1 MLELNHE
8 YTYQEICRKLGW
20 NVSSGAQKIK
30 QIKVLEES
38 YKFYHPENKK
48 THKPKKSYIFTEQL
62 KEPVISD
69 GRKNNGTESSF
80 PLDEFEYLFK
90 CILVGGV
97 QRNYYLERGIMNEI
111 YVSNALLYK
120 EFGFDI
126 YGYFSGVFY
135 GDFWNPRVNKIKNLF
150 QDICLSAARS
160 ATVTRLC
167 RLLGCEKNTLP
178 KGILRHLNSQNTILM
193 PANELMPI
201 YQEYMGECLREY
213 ECRSE
218 IQAIKR
224 GLYFEI
230 TDAITDRF
238 IEEKD
243 LYGVRRYN
251 RIEINMDYIMT
262 FKKNANKKWQL
273 QRKFRR
279 VVVESIYQSVRRRCL
294 DLKEYSQKLAP
305 VEKLILLNY
314 FRQMLQKMI
323 LMQEYKEKMEQL
335 RTQIEL
341 LIKGIEKLNLKFEG
355 LISNE
360 DMPKIIARTYE
371 QRMRNNEEELTKKDI
386 YMLMVEEFISHPYL
400 CEREP
405 VEIACAYACGVKRK
419 VSGSNPGDAA

>member
-97 QRNYYLERGIMNEI
+97 QRNYYFERGVMNEI

-167 RLLGCEKNTLP
+167 RLLDCEKNTLP

-314 FRQMLQKMI
+314 FRQMLKEMV
-323 LMQEYKEKMEQL
+323 LMQEYKEEMEQL
-335 RTQIEL
+335 RTQVEEVYADDEEMIEF
-341 LIKGIEKLNLKFEG
+341 IEKRNKRTAKEKEREKALA
-355 LISNE
+355 
-360 DMPKIIARTYE
+360 KIREAE
-371 QRMRNNEEELTKKDI
+371 SEEKTKK
-386 YMLMVEEFISHPYL
+386 
-400 CEREP
+400 
-405 VEIACAYACGVKRK
+405 
-419 VSGSNPGDAA
+419 

>member
-80 PLDEFEYLFK
+80 PPDEFEYLFK

-97 QRNYYLERGIMNEI
+97 QRNYYFERGIMNEI

-314 FRQMLQKMI
+314 FRQMIQKMI

-335 RTQIEL
+335 RTQIEEAYADDEEIIEF
-341 LIKGIEKLNLKFEG
+341 IKKRNERIAKKKAREKALA
-355 LISNE
+355 
-360 DMPKIIARTYE
+360 KIREAE
-371 QRMRNNEEELTKKDI
+371 SEEKTKK
-386 YMLMVEEFISHPYL
+386 
-400 CEREP
+400 
-405 VEIACAYACGVKRK
+405 
-419 VSGSNPGDAA
+419 

>member
-97 QRNYYLERGIMNEI
+97 QRNYYFERGIMNEI

-238 IEEKD
+238 IEKKD

-335 RTQIEL
+335 RTQIEEAYADDEEIIEF
-341 LIKGIEKLNLKFEG
+341 IKKRNERIAKKKAREKALA
-355 LISNE
+355 
-360 DMPKIIARTYE
+360 KIREAE
-371 QRMRNNEEELTKKDI
+371 SEEKTKK
-386 YMLMVEEFISHPYL
+386 
-400 CEREP
+400 
-405 VEIACAYACGVKRK
+405 
-419 VSGSNPGDAA
+419 

>member
-97 QRNYYLERGIMNEI
+97 QRNYYFERGIMNEI
-111 YVSNALLYK
+111 YVSNDLLYK

-335 RTQIEL
+335 RTQIEEAYADDEEIIEF
-341 LIKGIEKLNLKFEG
+341 IKKRNERIAKKKAREKALA
-355 LISNE
+355 
-360 DMPKIIARTYE
+360 KIREAE
-371 QRMRNNEEELTKKDI
+371 SEEKTKK
-386 YMLMVEEFISHPYL
+386 
-400 CEREP
+400 
-405 VEIACAYACGVKRK
+405 
-419 VSGSNPGDAA
+419 

>member
-97 QRNYYLERGIMNEI
+97 QRNYYFERGIMNEI

-126 YGYFSGVFY
+126 YGYFSEVFY

-314 FRQMLQKMI
+314 FRQMLKEMVLI
-323 LMQEYKEKMEQL
+323 QEYKEEMEQL
-335 RTQIEL
+335 RTQIEEVYADDEEM
-341 LIKGIEKLNLKFEG
+341 IEFIEKRNKRTAKEKALA
-355 LISNE
+355 
-360 DMPKIIARTYE
+360 KIREAE
-371 QRMRNNEEELTKKDI
+371 SEEKTKK
-386 YMLMVEEFISHPYL
+386 
-400 CEREP
+400 
-405 VEIACAYACGVKRK
+405 
-419 VSGSNPGDAA
+419 

>member
-8 YTYQEICRKLGW
+8 YTYQEICRELGW

-97 QRNYYLERGIMNEI
+97 QRNYYFERGIMNEI

-126 YGYFSGVFY
+126 YGYFSEVFY

-201 YQEYMGECLREY
+201 YQEYMGECLRKY

-335 RTQIEL
+335 RTQIE
-341 LIKGIEKLNLKFEG
+341 EAYADDE
-355 LISNE
+355 E
-360 DMPKIIARTYE
+360 II
-371 QRMRNNEEELTKKDI
+371 
-386 YMLMVEEFISHPYL
+386 EFIKKRN
-400 CEREP
+400 ER
-405 VEIACAYACGVKRK
+405 IAKEKAREKALAKIRESESK
-419 VSGSNPGDAA
+419 EEKKK

>member
-97 QRNYYLERGIMNEI
+97 QRNYYFERGIMNEI

-126 YGYFSGVFY
+126 YGYFLEVFY

-238 IEEKD
+238 INEKD

-251 RIEINMDYIMT
+251 RIEINMDYIKT

-314 FRQMLQKMI
+314 FRQMLKKMI
-323 LMQEYKEKMEQL
+323 LMQEYKEEMEQL
-335 RTQIEL
+335 RTQIE
-341 LIKGIEKLNLKFEG
+341 ETYADDE
-355 LISNE
+355 E
-360 DMPKIIARTYE
+360 II
-371 QRMRNNEEELTKKDI
+371 
-386 YMLMVEEFISHPYL
+386 EFIKKWN
-400 CEREP
+400 ER
-405 VEIACAYACGVKRK
+405 IAKEKAREKALAKIHESESK
-419 VSGSNPGDAA
+419 EEKKK

>member
-38 YKFYHPENKK
+38 YKFYHPKNKK

-97 QRNYYLERGIMNEI
+97 QRNYYFERGIMNEI

-335 RTQIEL
+335 RTQIEEAYADDEEIIEF
-341 LIKGIEKLNLKFEG
+341 IKKRNERIAKKKAREKALA
-355 LISNE
+355 
-360 DMPKIIARTYE
+360 KIREAE
-371 QRMRNNEEELTKKDI
+371 SEEKTKK
-386 YMLMVEEFISHPYL
+386 
-400 CEREP
+400 
-405 VEIACAYACGVKRK
+405 
-419 VSGSNPGDAA
+419 

>member
-69 GRKNNGTESSF
+69 GRKNNGTASSF

-97 QRNYYLERGIMNEI
+97 QRNYYFERGIMNEI

-126 YGYFSGVFY
+126 YGYFSEVFY

-273 QRKFRR
+273 QKKFRR

-314 FRQMLQKMI
+314 FRQMLKEMV

-335 RTQIEL
+335 RTQIE
-341 LIKGIEKLNLKFEG
+341 EAYADDE
-355 LISNE
+355 E
-360 DMPKIIARTYE
+360 II
-371 QRMRNNEEELTKKDI
+371 
-386 YMLMVEEFISHPYL
+386 EFIKKRN
-400 CEREP
+400 ER
-405 VEIACAYACGVKRK
+405 IAKEKAREKALAKIRESESK
-419 VSGSNPGDAA
+419 EEKKK

>member
-97 QRNYYLERGIMNEI
+97 QRNYYFERGIMNEI

-335 RTQIEL
+335 RTQIEEAYADDEEIIEF
-341 LIKGIEKLNLKFEG
+341 IKKRNERIAKKKAREKALA
-355 LISNE
+355 
-360 DMPKIIARTYE
+360 KIREAE
-371 QRMRNNEEELTKKDI
+371 SEEKTKK
-386 YMLMVEEFISHPYL
+386 
-400 CEREP
+400 
-405 VEIACAYACGVKRK
+405 
-419 VSGSNPGDAA
+419 

>member
-97 QRNYYLERGIMNEI
+97 QRNYYFERGIMNEI

-126 YGYFSGVFY
+126 YGYFLEVFY

-178 KGILRHLNSQNTILM
+178 KGILRHLNSQNMILM

-238 IEEKD
+238 IEEKG

-314 FRQMLQKMI
+314 FRQMLKEMV
-323 LMQEYKEKMEQL
+323 LMQEYKEEMEQL
-335 RTQIEL
+335 RTQIEEVYADDEEM
-341 LIKGIEKLNLKFEG
+341 IEFIEKRNKRTAKEKARKKALA
-355 LISNE
+355 
-360 DMPKIIARTYE
+360 KIREAE
-371 QRMRNNEEELTKKDI
+371 SEEKK
-386 YMLMVEEFISHPYL
+386 
-400 CEREP
+400 
-405 VEIACAYACGVKRK
+405 KK
-419 VSGSNPGDAA
+419 

>member
-97 QRNYYLERGIMNEI
+97 QRNYYFERGIMNEI

-126 YGYFSGVFY
+126 YGYFSEVFY

-193 PANELMPI
+193 PVNELMPI

-335 RTQIEL
+335 RTQIEEAYADDEEIIEF
-341 LIKGIEKLNLKFEG
+341 IKKRNERIAKEKAREKALA
-355 LISNE
+355 
-360 DMPKIIARTYE
+360 KIREAE
-371 QRMRNNEEELTKKDI
+371 SEEKTKK
-386 YMLMVEEFISHPYL
+386 
-400 CEREP
+400 
-405 VEIACAYACGVKRK
+405 
-419 VSGSNPGDAA
+419 

>member
-80 PLDEFEYLFK
+80 PPDEFEYLFK

-97 QRNYYLERGIMNEI
+97 QRNYYFERGIMNEI

-335 RTQIEL
+335 RTQIEEAYADDEEIIEF
-341 LIKGIEKLNLKFEG
+341 IKKRNERIAKKKAREKALA
-355 LISNE
+355 
-360 DMPKIIARTYE
+360 KIREAE
-371 QRMRNNEEELTKKDI
+371 SEEKTKK
-386 YMLMVEEFISHPYL
+386 
-400 CEREP
+400 
-405 VEIACAYACGVKRK
+405 
-419 VSGSNPGDAA
+419 

>member
-97 QRNYYLERGIMNEI
+97 QRNYYFERGIMNEI

-126 YGYFSGVFY
+126 YGYFLEVFY

-314 FRQMLQKMI
+314 FRQMLKEMV
-323 LMQEYKEKMEQL
+323 LMQEYKEEMEQL
-335 RTQIEL
+335 RTQVEEVYADDEEMIEF
-341 LIKGIEKLNLKFEG
+341 IEKRNKRTAKEKAREKVLA
-355 LISNE
+355 
-360 DMPKIIARTYE
+360 KIREAE
-371 QRMRNNEEELTKKDI
+371 SEEKTKK
-386 YMLMVEEFISHPYL
+386 
-400 CEREP
+400 
-405 VEIACAYACGVKRK
+405 
-419 VSGSNPGDAA
+419 

>member
-48 THKPKKSYIFTEQL
+48 KHKPKKSYIFTEQL

-97 QRNYYLERGIMNEI
+97 QRNYYFERGIMNEI

-335 RTQIEL
+335 RTQIEEAYADDEEIIEF
-341 LIKGIEKLNLKFEG
+341 IKKRNERIAKKKAREKALA
-355 LISNE
+355 
-360 DMPKIIARTYE
+360 KIREAE
-371 QRMRNNEEELTKKDI
+371 SEEKTKK
-386 YMLMVEEFISHPYL
+386 
-400 CEREP
+400 
-405 VEIACAYACGVKRK
+405 
-419 VSGSNPGDAA
+419 

>member
-97 QRNYYLERGIMNEI
+97 QRNYYFERGIMNEI

-126 YGYFSGVFY
+126 YGYFLEVFY

-251 RIEINMDYIMT
+251 RIEINMDYIKT

-335 RTQIEL
+335 RTQIEEAYADDEEIIEF
-341 LIKGIEKLNLKFEG
+341 IKKRNERIAKEKAREKALA
-355 LISNE
+355 
-360 DMPKIIARTYE
+360 KIREAE
-371 QRMRNNEEELTKKDI
+371 SEEKTKK
-386 YMLMVEEFISHPYL
+386 
-400 CEREP
+400 
-405 VEIACAYACGVKRK
+405 
-419 VSGSNPGDAA
+419 

>member
-1 MLELNHE
+1 MESELANVYTYTIHTKIGENMLELNHE

-97 QRNYYLERGIMNEI
+97 QRNYYFERGIMNEI

-126 YGYFSGVFY
+126 YGYFLEVFY

-178 KGILRHLNSQNTILM
+178 KGILRHLNSQNMILM

-238 IEEKD
+238 IEEKG

-314 FRQMLQKMI
+314 FRQMLKEMV
-323 LMQEYKEKMEQL
+323 LMQEYKEEMEQL
-335 RTQIEL
+335 RTQIEEVYADDEEM
-341 LIKGIEKLNLKFEG
+341 IEFIEKRNKRTAKEKARKKALA
-355 LISNE
+355 
-360 DMPKIIARTYE
+360 KIREAE
-371 QRMRNNEEELTKKDI
+371 SEEKK
-386 YMLMVEEFISHPYL
+386 
-400 CEREP
+400 
-405 VEIACAYACGVKRK
+405 KK
-419 VSGSNPGDAA
+419 

>member
-1 MLELNHE
+1 MQQI
-8 YTYQEICRKLGW
+8 TYRPPEQATGEPPEQSTRT
-20 NVSSGAQKIK
+20 GAADQAYPTVKDFMRADRAGTDVTGCSQTSTGRMI
-30 QIKVLEES
+30 S
-38 YKFYHPENKK
+38 
-48 THKPKKSYIFTEQL
+48 
-62 KEPVISD
+62 EPLQFD
-69 GRKNNGTESSF
+69 
-80 PLDEFEYLFK
+80 
-90 CILVGGV
+90 
-97 QRNYYLERGIMNEI
+97 IMNEI

-126 YGYFSGVFY
+126 YGYFSEVFY

-201 YQEYMGECLREY
+201 YQEYMGECLRKY

-314 FRQMLQKMI
+314 FRQMLKEMV
-323 LMQEYKEKMEQL
+323 LMQEYKEEMEQL
-335 RTQIEL
+335 RTQVEEIYADDEEMIEF
-341 LIKGIEKLNLKFEG
+341 IEKRNKRTAKEKEREKALA
-355 LISNE
+355 
-360 DMPKIIARTYE
+360 KIREAE
-371 QRMRNNEEELTKKDI
+371 SEEKTKK
-386 YMLMVEEFISHPYL
+386 
-400 CEREP
+400 
-405 VEIACAYACGVKRK
+405 
-419 VSGSNPGDAA
+419 

>member
-1 MLELNHE
+1 M
-8 YTYQEICRKLGW
+8 
-20 NVSSGAQKIK
+20 
-30 QIKVLEES
+30 
-38 YKFYHPENKK
+38 
-48 THKPKKSYIFTEQL
+48 
-62 KEPVISD
+62 
-69 GRKNNGTESSF
+69 
-80 PLDEFEYLFK
+80 DEFEYLFK

-97 QRNYYLERGIMNEI
+97 QRNYYFERGIMNEI

-126 YGYFSGVFY
+126 YGYFLEVFY

-238 IEEKD
+238 INEKD

-251 RIEINMDYIMT
+251 RIEINMDYIKT

-335 RTQIEL
+335 RTQIEEAYADDEEIIEF
-341 LIKGIEKLNLKFEG
+341 IKKRNERIAKEKAREKALA
-355 LISNE
+355 
-360 DMPKIIARTYE
+360 KIREAE
-371 QRMRNNEEELTKKDI
+371 SEEKTKK
-386 YMLMVEEFISHPYL
+386 
-400 CEREP
+400 
-405 VEIACAYACGVKRK
+405 
-419 VSGSNPGDAA
+419 

>member
-97 QRNYYLERGIMNEI
+97 QRNYYFERGIMNEI

-126 YGYFSGVFY
+126 YGYFSEVFY

-335 RTQIEL
+335 RTQIEEAYADDEEIIEF
-341 LIKGIEKLNLKFEG
+341 IKKRNERIAKKKAREKALA
-355 LISNE
+355 
-360 DMPKIIARTYE
+360 KIREAE
-371 QRMRNNEEELTKKDI
+371 SEEKTKK
-386 YMLMVEEFISHPYL
+386 
-400 CEREP
+400 
-405 VEIACAYACGVKRK
+405 
-419 VSGSNPGDAA
+419 